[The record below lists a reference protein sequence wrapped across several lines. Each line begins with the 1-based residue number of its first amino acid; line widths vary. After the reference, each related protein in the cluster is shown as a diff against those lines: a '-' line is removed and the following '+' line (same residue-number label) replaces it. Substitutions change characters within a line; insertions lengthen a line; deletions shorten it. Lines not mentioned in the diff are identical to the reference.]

1 MKCIQCGTT
10 MLAPAPQKLDGELRG
25 VRVSVTVV
33 APSCGK
39 CGHVALVGRAIRD
52 YDRAAADAYRI
63 TQGLLTTRD
72 LETLRQSV
80 AMTRQQFAD
89 HALIGI
95 ATLKRW
101 LRGEIQTPA
110 YDMLVRLRTDFG
122 SIQASSKKLT
132 ELMTAHTAATVT
144 TSAPVVRKP
153 KITVSWDDECSGPG
167 SDEKAA

>member
-1 MKCIQCGTT
+1 
-10 MLAPAPQKLDGELRG
+10 
-25 VRVSVTVV
+25 
-33 APSCGK
+33 
-39 CGHVALVGRAIRD
+39 VGRAIRD
-52 YDRAAADAYRI
+52 YDRATADAYR
-63 TQGLLTTRD
+63 TAQGLLTTKD

-80 AMTRQQFAD
+80 GMTRQQFAE

-101 LRGEIQTPA
+101 LRGEIQTHA

-122 SIQASSKKLT
+122 EIQASSKKLT
-132 ELMTAHTAATVT
+132 ELMTAHTVATVT

-153 KITVSWDDECSGPG
+153 KITQSCGDDECSDPG